1 MAFFEFPHT
10 RTYDSDLEW
19 LIKEVKSYTDA
30 ISALNEWM
38 EQTEPRIDDLE
49 AFCDL
54 LKNGDLPPAVAQ
66 ALTDWMQ
73 ENALDLV
80 GKLVKHVFF
89 GLTDNG
95 YFVAYI
101 PETWSDIIFKTTGY
115 DIQLAIQPQYGHL
128 VLIY

>member
-1 MAFFEFPHT
+1 MAYFEFPHT
-10 RTYDSDLEW
+10 RNYDSDLGW

-30 ISALNEWM
+30 IAALNEWK
-38 EQTEPRIDDLE
+38 ETAEIRIEDLE
-49 AFCDL
+49 AFYDL
-54 LKNGDLPPAVAQ
+54 LRNGELPDAVAQ

-73 ENALDLV
+73 KNALDLV
-80 GKLVKHVFF
+80 GRLVKHVFF

-101 PETWSDIIFKTTGY
+101 PENWRDLIFKTTGY
-115 DIQLAIQPQYGHL
+115 DITLEIQPEYGHL

>member
-1 MAFFEFPHT
+1 MAYFEFPHT
-10 RTYDSDLEW
+10 RNYDSDLGW

-30 ISALNEWM
+30 ISALNEWK
-38 EQTEPRIDDLE
+38 ETAEVRIEDLE
-49 AFCDL
+49 AFYDL
-54 LKNGDLPPAVAQ
+54 LKNGQLPDAVAQ

-73 ENALDLV
+73 KNALDLV
-80 GKLVKHVFF
+80 GRLVKHVFF

-101 PETWSDIIFKTTGY
+101 PENWRDLIFKTTGY
-115 DIQLAIQPQYGHL
+115 DIQLEIQPEYGHL